1 MKCIIKRSDSPGV
14 VVVEGPGEREAT
26 TEYVEEIDQVTNGE
40 RCHCSYMNMNSAYI
54 FT

>member
-26 TEYVEEIDQVTNGE
+26 TEYVEVIDQVTITVSDATV
-40 RCHCSYMNMNSAYI
+40 H
-54 FT
+54 T